1 MDEISYIKT
10 EFLSVSFPWKIQI
23 FLISSKFVQV
33 LNYRNFLVHVNL
45 VGDEDKDWDETD
57 TQNIHIL
64 RWV

>member
-33 LNYRNFLVHVNL
+33 LNYRNFLLHVNL
-45 VGDEDKDWDETD
+45 VSDEDKDWDETD